1 MNPKKELRGLSVWV
15 MALGLAMVAPAQAHR
30 TWLLPQT
37 AHINS
42 AGNAAA
48 SRPAVVTVDA
58 VASEEL
64 FEFEHAQQLGS
75 VLIWAPDGKAL
86 TPEAINT
93 ARHRNSIDIKLE
105 QSGSYRISN
114 SAEGAFAS
122 YKVGAETKRWR
133 GKPSEL
139 AAQIPAGAQDLQVTQ
154 TLMRSETFVSKE
166 RATLPPFVPQGQGLE
181 LQALSPVT
189 DLSDGDSVHLRV
201 LCDGKPLPGAE
212 LTLLRG
218 GSRYRYKLGE
228 VNLKAD
234 AKGEVRISWA
244 EAGRYWLGLGH
255 DVAAAPAE
263 GTQAAQ
269 PAKRYRYSAT
279 FEVLPK

>member
-1 MNPKKELRGLSVWV
+1 MKTMTSKLSMSAWAVL
-15 MALGLAMVAPAQAHR
+15 LGLALQAPAQAHR

-37 AHINS
+37 AHISS
-42 AGNAAA
+42 AGNAA
-48 SRPAVVTVDA
+48 SRPAMVTVDA

-64 FEFEHAQQLGS
+64 FEYEHAQQLGT
-75 VLIWAPDGKAL
+75 VLILAPDGKAIA
-86 TPEAINT
+86 PEGSSS

-105 QSGSYRISN
+105 QSGSYRICN
-114 SAEGAFAS
+114 SAESVFAS
-122 YKVGAETKRWR
+122 YKLGGETKRWR
-133 GKPSEL
+133 GKPADM
-139 AAQIPAGAQDLQVTQ
+139 AAQIPAEAQELQVTQ

-166 RATLPPFVPQGQGLE
+166 RATLPPFARQGQGLE

-201 LCDGKPLPGAE
+201 LADGKPLAGADV
-212 LTLLRG
+212 TVLRG

-228 VNLKAD
+228 MSFKTD
-234 AKGEVRISWA
+234 ANGELRITWP

-255 DVAAAPAE
+255 EVAAVKAE
-263 GTQAAQ
+263 GDKAAQ